1 MNQLLAKTL
10 LLLPALVLGAAP
22 AAAAVADGST
32 LINDSLRLTWGLLI
46 VLAVMFVIYLLAK
59 KRLALLQGGGK
70 GVIKIVET
78 RHLMPKKTLF
88 LVQVRGQEFLLG
100 SGSDRIELI
109 ARLDGRPE
117 QQSFDELLN
126 NAGSEQ
132 SS

>member
-22 AAAAVADGST
+22 AAAAVADGSS

-46 VLAVMFVIYLLAK
+46 VLAVMFVIYLLVK
-59 KRLALLQGGGK
+59 KRLTLLQGGGK

-78 RHLMPKKTLF
+78 RHLMPKKTLY

-126 NAGSEQ
+126 SAGSEQ